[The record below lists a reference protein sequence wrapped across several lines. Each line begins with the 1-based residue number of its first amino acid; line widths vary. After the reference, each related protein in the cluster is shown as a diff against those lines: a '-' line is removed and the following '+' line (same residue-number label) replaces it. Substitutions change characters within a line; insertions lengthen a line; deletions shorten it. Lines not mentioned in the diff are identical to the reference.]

1 MVYGNVNLPCTGIAS
16 FCKFPICT
24 DLNTITQ
31 DVAIY
36 GVPWDEGT
44 GFRPGSRMGPRAIRE
59 FSTRFAFGERG
70 ATARGYWNIESGK
83 RYLAETTFA
92 DCGDLDI
99 LYTKVEETFDK
110 LTGNVNTILDRK
122 AFPFILGGDHSISFP
137 VVRAFERFQPLNI
150 FHFDAHLDYNDDI
163 WGVKLA
169 NGNPLKRISEL
180 QFVDRIVQIGMRG
193 IRAREDAFRDSSD
206 RGNMIILASDVRQ
219 QGLEAVIDK
228 FPPGGNI
235 YVTIDIDVLEPSV
248 APGTGSPCPD
258 GLLYRELK
266 SLLQGVCRC
275 GRVVGVDLVE
285 VNPFVDQTGLTA
297 SVASMLILEFLS
309 NIFG

>member
-1 MVYGNVNLPCTGIAS
+1 M
-16 FCKFPICT
+16 
-24 DLNTITQ
+24 
-31 DVAIY
+31 
-36 GVPWDEGT
+36 
-44 GFRPGSRMGPRAIRE
+44 
-59 FSTRFAFGERG
+59 
-70 ATARGYWNIESGK
+70 
-83 RYLAETTFA
+83 
-92 DCGDLDI
+92 
-99 LYTKVEETFDK
+99 EETFDK
-110 LTGNVNTILDRK
+110 LTENVRTILDCK
-122 AFPFILGGDHSISFP
+122 ALPVILGGDHSISFP

-180 QFVDRIVQIGMRG
+180 PFVDRIIQIGLRG

-206 RGNMIILASDVRQ
+206 RGNMIILASQVRE
-219 QGLEAVIDK
+219 QGTEAVIEK
-228 FPPGGNI
+228 FPRGGDI
-235 YVTIDIDVLEPSV
+235 YVTIDIDVLDPSV

-275 GRVVGVDLVE
+275 GRVVGFDLVE

-297 SVASMLILEFLS
+297 AVASMLTLEFLAS
-309 NIFG
+309 IFG